1 MGTFEDVL
9 YKAKAVAETAGKKTG
24 ELVDQM
30 RLKVDLTAAEK
41 ELAAVYEEMGRL
53 VYEAYKKGED
63 TADSIEACR
72 TRVEEQT
79 ETKMLATSII
89 KLMHEN
95 LSEREFQ
102 ILSMRYGLDDDN
114 PKTQQEIASTLGI
127 SRSYISRIEKQCKQ
141 IIKRKAAH
149 LL

>member
-79 ETKMLATSII
+79 EK
-89 KLMHEN
+89 
-95 LSEREFQ
+95 
-102 ILSMRYGLDDDN
+102 
-114 PKTQQEIASTLGI
+114 IASIRQQIDEYSKVARCSGCGTTNTEDAL
-127 SRSYISRIEKQCKQ
+127 YCKQCGQRLEK
-141 IIKRKAAH
+141 
-149 LL
+149 